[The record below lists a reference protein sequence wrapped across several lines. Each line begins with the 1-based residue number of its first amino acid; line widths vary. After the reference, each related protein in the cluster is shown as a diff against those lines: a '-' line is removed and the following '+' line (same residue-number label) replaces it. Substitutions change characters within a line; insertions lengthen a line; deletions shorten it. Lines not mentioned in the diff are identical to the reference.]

1 MNDKIFFW
9 TKLSMQNTTAKH
21 STLRCYESV
30 HLCLQQSL
38 LLISLGVSYET
49 SAEITFPFQRCC
61 HSPLLSAFYQHITHF
76 VYYSCCFHGFYSG
89 LEISEI
95 QIKLKLYPFKEGF
108 GLGPSSCQWL
118 ATTIIHFPKGT
129 PEGFIRF
136 YLPIFTHLSLDWL

>member
-1 MNDKIFFW
+1 
-9 TKLSMQNTTAKH
+9 MQNTTAKH

-108 GLGPSSCQWL
+108 VLDHQAVNDWPQPS
-118 ATTIIHFPKGT
+118 
-129 PEGFIRF
+129 FISQRE
-136 YLPIFTHLSLDWL
+136 LQRDL